1 MREIRTVTDRIVRQ
15 LYGNG
20 STTTRKDVLAGV
32 RAGNKLT
39 SPRARIFWPVLMEN
53 MPSDYLS
60 SNKPTFEEKA
70 EYCAVRLYA
79 IHQQGKSTCVYENKN
94 GEADTFFG
102 SLQKLRGR
110 LKQEKGDSK
119 SLDRRIQALLSMSN
133 FDSIVNSLVQL
144 EKIGKAN
151 GFDKIDYS
159 QLAQDLLVLQYSY
172 ESANSIRLKWGR
184 EYFNQK

>member
-1 MREIRTVTDRIVRQ
+1 
-15 LYGNG
+15 
-20 STTTRKDVLAGV
+20 
-32 RAGNKLT
+32 
-39 SPRARIFWPVLMEN
+39 
-53 MPSDYLS
+53 
-60 SNKPTFEEKA
+60 
-70 EYCAVRLYA
+70 
-79 IHQQGKSTCVYENKN
+79 
-94 GEADTFFG
+94 
-102 SLQKLRGR
+102 
-110 LKQEKGDSK
+110 
-119 SLDRRIQALLSMSN
+119 MSN